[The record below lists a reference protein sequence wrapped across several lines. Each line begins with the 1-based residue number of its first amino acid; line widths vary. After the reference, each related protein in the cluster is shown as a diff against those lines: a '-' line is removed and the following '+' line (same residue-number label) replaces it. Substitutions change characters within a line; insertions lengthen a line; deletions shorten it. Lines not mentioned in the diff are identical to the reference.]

1 MTVQIFG
8 SIFLLGLLAF
18 LAYTVLLIRKA
29 IPEPK
34 NKKTK

>member
-1 MTVQIFG
+1 MLIQIFA
-8 SIFLLGLLAF
+8 SIFLLGILGF
-18 LAYTVLLIRKA
+18 VAYTVLLISRA